1 MHENSKKKP
10 LMETI
15 HALKGKVL
23 ALLARLLLNFIIL
36 KTVKLNTF
44 SIFRWLHFEIFI
56 YINFVV
62 VM

>member
-1 MHENSKKKP
+1 MKIARKNP
-10 LMETI
+10 LMETT
-15 HALKGKVL
+15 HALKGVL
-23 ALLARLLLNFIIL
+23 ALLVRLLLNFIIL

-62 VM
+62 VT